1 MGLLDSAAPGGQAG
15 HMNASYPSLRCA
27 VFGASGGLG
36 CALALA
42 LAARADVAEVHTGS
56 RRGDAPG
63 GAKLHPFAFDLI
75 DEASIAAACAGI
87 GGPLDIVLIATGR
100 LMRADGTGPEK
111 SWRAIS
117 SEGMAELF
125 AVNTIGPALIAK
137 HTLPLLRRDGRAVFA
152 ALSAR
157 VGSITDNRLGGWH
170 AYRASKAALN
180 MLVKNLALE
189 LARTHP
195 QALAVTLHP
204 GTVDTGLSAPFQRGV
219 AAEKLF
225 VPAFSAEAL
234 LGVLDELTPA
244 DSGGLFAW
252 DGTQL
257 PF

>member
-1 MGLLDSAAPGGQAG
+1 
-15 HMNASYPSLRCA
+15 MNGSHPVLRCA
-27 VFGASGGLG
+27 VFGASGGIG
-36 CALALA
+36 GAFAAA
-42 LAARADVAEVHTGS
+42 LAARANVAEVHTGS
-56 RRGDAPG
+56 RRGDSPG
-63 GAKLHPFAFDLI
+63 GGKLRPFAFDLQ
-75 DEASIAAACAGI
+75 DETSIAEACAAI
-87 GGPLDIVLIATGR
+87 GGPLDMVLVATG
-100 LMRADGTGPEK
+100 LLTRADGTGPEK
-111 SWRAIS
+111 SYRALS
-117 SEGMAELF
+117 AEGMAELF

-137 HTLPLLRRDGRAVFA
+137 QALPLLRRDGRAVFA

-157 VGSITDNRLGGWH
+157 VGSIADNRLGGWH

-195 QALAVTLHP
+195 QAIAVTLHP

-225 VPAFSAEAL
+225 TPAFSAGAL
-234 LGVLDELTPA
+234 LGVLEGLTPG

-252 DGTQL
+252 DGVEI

>member
-1 MGLLDSAAPGGQAG
+1 MIT
-15 HMNASYPSLRCA
+15 PSPALRCA

-36 CALALA
+36 GALAAA
-42 LAARADVAEVHTGS
+42 LAARDDVAEVHAGS
-56 RRGDAPG
+56 RRGDTPG
-63 GAKLHPFAFDLI
+63 GGKLLPFAFDLT
-75 DEASIAAACAGI
+75 DEASIAAACAAI
-87 GGPLDIVLIATGR
+87 GGPLDLVIVATGR
-100 LMRADGTGPEK
+100 LTRADGTGPEK
-111 SWRAIS
+111 SHRALS
-117 SEGMAELF
+117 AEGMAELF

-195 QALAVTLHP
+195 QAMAVTLHP
-204 GTVDTGLSAPFQRGV
+204 GTVDTDLSAPFQRGV

-225 VPAFSAEAL
+225 TPTFSAEAL
-234 LGVLDELTPA
+234 LGVLDGLTPA

-252 DGTQL
+252 DGARVA
-257 PF
+257 F